1 MYEYHARLLKVVDG
15 DTVDVEVELINQD
28 VGFETT
34 VIVKR
39 KAKIR
44 LFGIDTPERGQINW
58 AEATEFARE
67 WFAANVVDG
76 FFWMQ
81 TIKDRTEKYG
91 RYLAIIAGTY
101 DHAKTLNAGLLQHGL
116 AVEYLP

>member
-1 MYEYHARLLKVVDG
+1 MYEYKARLLKVVDG

-44 LFGIDTPERGQINW
+44 LFGIDTPERGQVNW

-67 WFAANVVDG
+67 WFAANMIDG
-76 FFWMQ
+76 YFFIQ

-91 RYLAIIAGTY
+91 RYLAIISGSKDYT
-101 DHAKTLNAGLLQHGL
+101 KTLNTGLLEHGL